1 MNTQPKKC
9 FLCKTY
15 NTHKFRRNRG
25 LCVFNI
31 VFGTEREGG
40 LLRGESTRPKALLKT
55 SCGFIELF
63 CDNIVP

>member
-31 VFGTEREGG
+31 VFGTDREGG
-40 LLRGESTRPKALLKT
+40 LLRGESTRPKAVSAKSFVKDLMWLY
-55 SCGFIELF
+55 
-63 CDNIVP
+63 